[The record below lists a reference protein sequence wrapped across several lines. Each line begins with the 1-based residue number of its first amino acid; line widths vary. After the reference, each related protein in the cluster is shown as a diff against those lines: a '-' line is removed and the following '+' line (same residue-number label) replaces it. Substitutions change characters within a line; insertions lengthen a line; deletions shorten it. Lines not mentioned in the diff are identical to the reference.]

1 MTIDDDYSSYA
12 RQWFGRL
19 APVYW
24 IFDRLVAGVRRVVV
38 EVTDAKSGSKV
49 LDVATGTGEQA
60 FAFAQRGYEVV
71 GVDISTDMLRIA
83 NERNKYSKV
92 TFRVADAAN
101 MLFED
106 DYFDVSC
113 ISFTL
118 HDMPFS
124 IRENVLREM
133 TRVTRPRGTI
143 IIVDYAVPAN
153 TIIRKL
159 FFRIASLGET
169 KYFPEFVKA
178 MLRSDFMEQL
188 KNARIRIE
196 AEILVLGGF
205 GRILRGINRKDCVE
219 QVIVL

>member
-1 MTIDDDYSSYA
+1 MDDGYYSYTK
-12 RQWFGRL
+12 QWFGRL

-24 IFDRLVAGVRRVVV
+24 IFDRVAAGVRRRVVD
-38 EVTDAKSGSKV
+38 VTNARLGSRI

-60 FAFAQRGYEVV
+60 FAFAQREYEVV
-71 GVDISTDMLRIA
+71 GVDISKDMLRIA
-83 NERNKYSKV
+83 NEHNEYTNV

-101 MLFED
+101 MPFED

-113 ISFTL
+113 ISFAL

-124 IRENVLREM
+124 IRENILKEM
-133 TRVTRPRGTI
+133 TRVTSPRGTI

-169 KYFPEFVKA
+169 KYFPEFVRA
-178 MLRSDFMEQL
+178 VLRSDFMEQL
-188 KNARIRIE
+188 KNVGIRIE

-219 QVIVL
+219 

>member
-1 MTIDDDYSSYA
+1 MDDGYYSYTK
-12 RQWFGRL
+12 QWVGRL

-24 IFDRLVAGVRRVVV
+24 IFDRVVAGVRRRVVD
-38 EVTDAKSGSKV
+38 VTNARLGSRI

-60 FAFAQRGYEVV
+60 FAFAQREYEVV
-71 GVDISTDMLRIA
+71 GVDISKDMLRIA
-83 NERNKYSKV
+83 NEHNKYTNV

-101 MLFED
+101 MPFED

-124 IRENVLREM
+124 IRENILKEM

-159 FFRIASLGET
+159 FFRIASWGET
-169 KYFPEFVKA
+169 KYFPEFVRA
-178 MLRSDFMEQL
+178 VLRSDFMEQL
-188 KNARIRIE
+188 KNVGIRIE

-219 QVIVL
+219 

>member
-1 MTIDDDYSSYA
+1 MDDGYYSYTK
-12 RQWFGRL
+12 QWVGRL

-24 IFDRLVAGVRRVVV
+24 IFDRVVAGVRCRVVD
-38 EVTDAKSGSKV
+38 VTNARLGSRI

-60 FAFAQRGYEVV
+60 FAFAQRGFEVV

-83 NERNKYSKV
+83 NEHNKYTNV

-101 MLFED
+101 MPFED

-113 ISFTL
+113 ISFAL

-124 IRENVLREM
+124 IRENVLEEM

-169 KYFPEFVKA
+169 KYFPEFVNA

-188 KNARIRIE
+188 KNVGVRID

-219 QVIVL
+219 

>member
-1 MTIDDDYSSYA
+1 MDDGYYSYTK
-12 RQWFGRL
+12 QWFGRL

-24 IFDRLVAGVRRVVV
+24 IFDRVVAGVRRRVVD
-38 EVTDAKSGSKV
+38 VTNARLGSRI

-60 FAFAQRGYEVV
+60 FAFAQREYEVV
-71 GVDISTDMLRIA
+71 GVDISKDMLRIA
-83 NERNKYSKV
+83 NEHNEYPNV

-101 MLFED
+101 MPFED

-124 IRENVLREM
+124 IRENILKEM
-133 TRVTRPRGTI
+133 TRVTSPRGTI

-169 KYFPEFVKA
+169 KYFPEFVRA
-178 MLRSDFMEQL
+178 VLRSDFMEQL
-188 KNARIRIE
+188 KNVGIRIE

-219 QVIVL
+219 

>member
-1 MTIDDDYSSYA
+1 MDDEYYSYTK
-12 RQWFGRL
+12 QWFGRS

-24 IFDRLVAGVRRVVV
+24 IFDRLVAGVRRKVVD
-38 EVTDAKSGSKV
+38 VTNTRPSSRI

-60 FAFAQRGYEVV
+60 FAFALREYEVV

-83 NERNKYSKV
+83 NEHNKYTKV

-101 MLFED
+101 MPFED

-113 ISFTL
+113 ISFAL

-124 IRENVLREM
+124 IRKNILKEM
-133 TRVTRPRGTI
+133 TRVTKPRGTI

-153 TIIRKL
+153 IVVRKL
-159 FFRIASLGET
+159 FFHIASLGET
-169 KYFPEFVKA
+169 KYFPEFVNA

-188 KNARIRIE
+188 KNVGIRIE

-219 QVIVL
+219 